1 MIIDT
6 HCHYNLE
13 PLLTSNEKEKV
24 QVGWKEKDGYDV
36 FEYVETWEQHLKKA
50 VEAGI
55 KKTIVVGTNFISSR
69 VAIDLSEKSPHLFAT
84 VGYHP
89 HEYQDIDFAQ
99 SYDEHQNELT
109 TNMEELSF
117 LITEKVV
124 AVGETGLDYF
134 RLPEKDRETEII
146 KKLQKKSFEKQIQLS
161 IQYNLPVIVHVRD
174 KEALEKKTEGN
185 AYWDALKILQELNV
199 KKFVLHCASG
209 PLSYIK
215 EAVEMGGYMG
225 FDGNISYPNAEH
237 IREIFKIVPK
247 DRRVVETDA
256 PYLPPQEYRGKTCE
270 PWMIVKTV
278 EYIEQTFKI
287 ERASFYENSLRLFK
301 LDA

>member
-13 PLLTSNEKEKV
+13 PLLTSNEKEKI

-36 FEYVETWEQHLKKA
+36 FEYVETWEPHLKKA
-50 VEAGI
+50 VEAGV
-55 KKTIVVGTNFISSR
+55 KKTIVVGTNFITSS
-69 VAIDLSEKSPHLFAT
+69 AALDLSEKSPHLFAS

-89 HEYQDIDFAQ
+89 HEYQDIDFTH
-99 SYDEHQNELT
+99 SYDEHESDILT
-109 TNMEELSF
+109 DMEELSF
-117 LITEKVV
+117 IVNKKVV

-134 RLPEKDRETEII
+134 RLPESDAEAEII
-146 KKLQKKSFEKQIQLS
+146 KKLQKKSFEEQIELAKHH
-161 IQYNLPVIVHVRD
+161 NLPLICHVRD
-174 KEALEKKTEGN
+174 QEVIEEKKEGN
-185 AYWDALKILQELNV
+185 AYWDALDILQKLDV

-215 EAVEMGGYMG
+215 QAVEMGGYFG

-237 IREIFKIVPK
+237 IRDIFSIVPT

-256 PYLPPQEYRGKTCE
+256 PYLPPQSYRGKTCE
-270 PWMIVKTV
+270 PWMIAETV
-278 EYIEQTFKI
+278 EYIEQTFKVDKS
-287 ERASFYENSLRLFK
+287 SFYENSLRLFH
-301 LDA
+301 LN